1 MTERTIQDSLN
12 FCIPIYLNQQI
23 VFDLLAIIDD
33 GLSDVTTIKT
43 SVTGS
48 ERKNTSAEAG
58 VGISNLLSLVGV
70 SFGGRVKA
78 ENESD
83 SGQHVESSEK
93 KVHTPSSLFSKLRTN
108 LKKQGLVNEITTI
121 EDFNQLESG
130 MFVEFKAVLSKNPLI
145 DSLERILQLMEM
157 ALPFS
162 EESEATP
169 HVKGKRKDTQKS
181 TQNEVVLNKLKG
193 LTAEL
198 NKSNSIE
205 VFGEITETEINAV
218 LSAKADYFINQN
230 IEELID
236 GEYRIFGKVI
246 RTISSESTDS
256 INLLRKTSFGLLN
269 KAFIESFCS
278 IFGEVE
284 ESGFEISEIITE
296 IKSPAIQIIPITIF
310 T

>member
-1 MTERTIQDSLN
+1 MVEKTIQDSLN
-12 FCIPIYLNQQI
+12 LCIPIYLNQQI

-43 SVTGS
+43 SVTDS
-48 ERKNTSAEAG
+48 ERKKASAESTIG
-58 VGISNLLSLVGV
+58 LSNLLSLVGV
-70 SFGGRVKA
+70 SFGGSLNA
-78 ENESD
+78 ENDTEK
-83 SGQHVESSEK
+83 QIESSNR

-108 LKKQGLVNEITTI
+108 LRETGLVNELITI
-121 EDFNQLESG
+121 EDFNKLESG
-130 MFVEFKAVLSKNPLI
+130 MFVEFKAVLNKNPLV
-145 DSLERILQLMEM
+145 DSIEKITQFMEM
-157 ALPFS
+157 ALPFVG
-162 EESEATP
+162 EEETST
-169 HVKGKRKDTQKS
+169 VKGKRKDTLKP
-181 TQNEVVLNKLKG
+181 TQNEVLMEKLKG
-193 LTAEL
+193 LAIEL

-205 VFGEITETEINAV
+205 VFGEIAETKINAV

-246 RTISSESTDS
+246 RTIPLGSAHS

-269 KAFIESFCS
+269 KAHIEPLCGGFKE
-278 IFGEVE
+278 IE
-284 ESGFEISEIITE
+284 ESGFEMPGIVTE

>member
-1 MTERTIQDSLN
+1 MIERTIQDSLN

-43 SVTGS
+43 SVTDS
-48 ERKNTSAEAG
+48 QKKNAEAG
-58 VGISNLLSLVGV
+58 VGINNLLSLVGV
-70 SFGGRVKA
+70 SFGGRLNA
-78 ENESD
+78 ESD

-108 LKKQGLVNEITTI
+108 LKELDLVNEITTI

-145 DSLERILQLMEM
+145 DGLERIIQLMEM
-157 ALPFS
+157 ALPFAD
-162 EESEATP
+162 ESEATP
-169 HVKGKRKDTQKS
+169 HVKGKRKVTQKP
-181 TQNEVVLNKLKG
+181 TQNEVLFDKLKG

-205 VFGEITETEINAV
+205 VFGEIAETKINAV
-218 LSAKADYFINQN
+218 LSTKADYFINQN

-269 KAFIESFCS
+269 KAFIESFCD
-278 IFGEVE
+278 IFGEIE
-284 ESGFEISEIITE
+284 EAGFEMSEIITE

>member
-1 MTERTIQDSLN
+1 MVEKTIQNSLN

-48 ERKNTSAEAG
+48 ERKNTAAEAG

-70 SFGGRVKA
+70 SFGGRVNA
-78 ENESD
+78 QNESD

-93 KVHTPSSLFSKLRTN
+93 KVHTPSSLFSKLRRN
-108 LKKQGLVNEITTI
+108 LKEVGLVNEIITI

-145 DSLERILQLMEM
+145 DSLERIIQLMEM
-157 ALPFS
+157 ALPFT
-162 EESEATP
+162 EESQVMP
-169 HVKGKRKDTQKS
+169 QVKGKRKDTQKP
-181 TQNEVVLNKLKG
+181 TQNKVILDKLKG

-198 NKSNSIE
+198 SKSSSIE
-205 VFGEITETEINAV
+205 IFGEIAGTEINAV

-246 RTISSESTDS
+246 RTISLESG
-256 INLLRKTSFGLLN
+256 NL
-269 KAFIESFCS
+269 S
-278 IFGEVE
+278 IF
-284 ESGFEISEIITE
+284 
-296 IKSPAIQIIPITIF
+296 
-310 T
+310 